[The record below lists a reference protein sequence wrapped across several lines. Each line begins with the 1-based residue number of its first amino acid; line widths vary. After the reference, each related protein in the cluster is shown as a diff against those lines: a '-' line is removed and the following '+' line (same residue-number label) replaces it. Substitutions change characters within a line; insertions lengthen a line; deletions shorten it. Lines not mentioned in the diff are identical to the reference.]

1 MSVWLIN
8 GNPPESYGLTVVSV
22 NFNAARVSSVGLR
35 AASNFDATEP
45 FPYGSEI
52 TISKDSVPFFRGK
65 ARRITKSGSSR
76 SEGID
81 YAVEDV
87 WADLERLTYQEPWAI
102 RQTDYVGTAWLP
114 TVILGMNSSGVR
126 ISVGAQILEALN
138 FAVARDVSLTVG
150 SIPTGMMLW
159 PSKAV
164 GMSCAAVIREC
175 LKYYP
180 DWVPWI
186 NHATSP
192 PTFNVT
198 PRASATAVS
207 VAVTDCESVEV
218 SEIED
223 RVPEG
228 VRICY
233 ITAGLI
239 GDNVYR
245 TLSVDQY
252 PGVTDAELVAP
263 AAEGVLVT
271 SVELAGMQVP
281 MQKQQIQA
289 VTLPTSE
296 TGAIAYLKE
305 KFPAIKDIADA
316 KIDITSWTTSVLTAA
331 NPESPPIDEKLER
344 LPGGSRSDLPRE
356 LVKGQVT
363 EWMRKK
369 VGRVLIEMKVEP
381 VGATDAEKKKIK
393 ALPPS
398 FTVIGTNAISKTYR
412 GISNFT
418 AADDVPVGIAAAFY
432 QNIVNAAKFEGEIT
446 IVGAEIYPTL
456 FHGKKLNL
464 TGCANGEWTTMDA
477 PVHRVSYDI
486 AQGRTTVAFGPN
498 PELSFQDFLDYLR
511 LLNKRPHNV
520 YTQSE
525 RTGDELGDESGISAN
540 GDTVGP
546 YDAPETVTAGGSG
559 DGAVEMPFELFS
571 AGGNKLRIR
580 ESTLAELVPDGFT
593 DGEKEF
599 TVSTGAGI
607 IYGKLTIDDTDGTAV
622 SVTIEQ
628 GTGDLP
634 ENTATLHH
642 VLIGSYTVEGSGEGA
657 EISASNSRY
666 GPIPVTICRNWFTA
680 EAPFHGVTFL

>member
-8 GNPPESYGLTVVSV
+8 GNPPESYGLTVVRV
-22 NFNAARVSSVGLR
+22 DFNAARVSSVTLR
-35 AASNFDATEP
+35 ASSKFDATEA
-45 FPYGSEI
+45 FPYGSTI
-52 TISKDSVPFFRGK
+52 TIAKDSVPFFRGK
-65 ARRITKSGSSR
+65 ARRISKAGNSR

-102 RQTDYVGTAWLP
+102 RQTDYTGTAWLP

-126 ISVGAQILEALN
+126 ISVGEQILEALN
-138 FAVARDVSLTVG
+138 FAVARGVSMTVG
-150 SIPTGMMLW
+150 SIPAGMMLW

-186 NHATSP
+186 NHTTSP
-192 PTFNVT
+192 PTFSVT

-263 AAEGVLVT
+263 AAAGVLVT
-271 SVELAGMQVP
+271 SVELAGMQVQI
-281 MQKQQIQA
+281 QKQQIQ
-289 VTLPTSE
+289 TRDLPTTES
-296 TGAIAYLKE
+296 GALAYLKI

-316 KIDITSWTTSVLTAA
+316 KMDITEWTTAVIASSDD
-331 NPESPPIDEKLER
+331 ESPPIDEKLVR
-344 LPGGSRSDLPRE
+344 IPGGSRSDLPRE

-369 VGRVLIEMKVEP
+369 VGRVLVQMKVEA
-381 VGATDAEKKKIK
+381 VDATDAEKKKIK

-398 FTVIGTNAISKTYR
+398 FTVIATNATTKTYR
-412 GISNFT
+412 GISSFT

-432 QNIVNAAKFEGEIT
+432 ANILNAAKFEGQIT
-446 IVGAEIYPTL
+446 IVGEEIYPTL

-486 AQGRTTVAFGPN
+486 AAGRTTVYFGPN

-525 RTGDELGDESGISAN
+525 RTGDEIGKENGISAN
-540 GDTVGP
+540 GDTIGP
-546 YDAPETVTAGGSG
+546 YDGPETVTAGGGG
-559 DGAVEMPFELFS
+559 DGGVEMPFELFS
-571 AGGNKLRIR
+571 TGGNKLKIR
-580 ESTLAELVPDGFT
+580 ESTVSGEVPDGFA
-593 DGEKEF
+593 DGVKEF
-599 TVSTGAGI
+599 TVSTGSGV
-607 IYGKLTIDDTDGTAV
+607 IYAKLTIDDTEGSVV
-622 SVTIEQ
+622 SVTLEQ
-628 GTGDLP
+628 ASEMPVDAP
-634 ENTATLHH
+634 PIYHEQ
-642 VLIGSYTVEGSGEGA
+642 IGSFTVTGSGAAA
-657 EISASNSRY
+657 EISANNLRF